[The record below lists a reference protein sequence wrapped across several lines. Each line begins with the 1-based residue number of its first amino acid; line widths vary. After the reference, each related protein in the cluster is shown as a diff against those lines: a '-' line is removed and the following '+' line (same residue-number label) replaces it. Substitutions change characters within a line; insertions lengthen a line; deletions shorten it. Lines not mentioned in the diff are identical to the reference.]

1 MVAANLA
8 IALAGLRSRVVLI
21 DLDSRRP
28 VQHRLF
34 GMTTP
39 VGGLAALLEGNV
51 DTIEEALTPTPVR
64 NLFLVSADPSS
75 HVPVRASAGQR
86 QQLLK
91 GIWDLDADV
100 IIADVSAEDE
110 EPLIDLFGP
119 GALRLL
125 VTGPDPQSIRT
136 SYGFLRAQVTLAI
149 ERVGGGSPDAV
160 ATAAALGR
168 PAAPPMQELL
178 AHLEKQAPAAH
189 GAVAHALATFGGR
202 LIGNRARRTHEA
214 DRLHALS
221 RLVADYLGVVTPVL
235 GIVETSEHLSAA
247 SGGGRPL
254 LLGTGIDHNVR
265 LFHAMA
271 EQLLVQTFADLED
284 GEGGP
289 PEPEPAPAP
298 TFRAD
303 AAEPRSD
310 DASVAIDGTR
320 AGGDDGEDPGL
331 PLPAPLGVYMR
342 RFQRY
347 PVDWH
352 ARYVSRAG
360 RTIDVRVFDVSQS
373 GASIEAIP
381 GFALDSGGVLT
392 FTQIEGQ
399 PAIPVTVRDAHRP
412 MGRCGVRF
420 DGAPELTAQLAA
432 LARQSREEAAAPV
445 KSAAL

>member
-91 GIWDLDADV
+91 GIWDLDAEV
-100 IIADVSAEDE
+100 IIA
-110 EPLIDLFGP
+110 
-119 GALRLL
+119 
-125 VTGPDPQSIRT
+125 DPQSIRT

-420 DGAPELTAQLAA
+420 DGAPEITAQLAA